1 LTVRWGCGARL
12 QKREFPHWPSGSH
25 AASEL
30 GLVVP
35 PCASLERDV
44 VVVAAAAAAVDVV
57 HHVDYES
64 FAVDAP
70 DGVLEAAAVV
80 VAAAA
85 VGAVVGAA
93 VGAVDVEADVDA
105 AAENAKAN
113 AHEGGEKLAL
123 GSPYDC

>member
-1 LTVRWGCGARL
+1 MTVQWGCGARL

-44 VVVAAAAAAVDVV
+44 VVVAAVVGVDVA

-93 VGAVDVEADVDA
+93 VVAVDVEADVDA

>member
-1 LTVRWGCGARL
+1 MTVRWGCGARL

-44 VVVAAAAAAVDVV
+44 VVVVAAAAVDVV

-70 DGVLEAAAVV
+70 DGALEAV
-80 VAAAA
+80 
-85 VGAVVGAA
+85 VVGAA

-113 AHEGGEKLAL
+113 AHEGGEMLAQ

>member
-1 LTVRWGCGARL
+1 LTVQWGCGARL

-44 VVVAAAAAAVDVV
+44 VVVAAVVGVDVA

-70 DGVLEAAAVV
+70 DGALEAVV
-80 VAAAA
+80 VAAA
-85 VGAVVGAA
+85 VGAAVVGAA
-93 VGAVDVEADVDA
+93 AVVADVVEADVDA

-113 AHEGGEKLAL
+113 AHEGGEMLAQ